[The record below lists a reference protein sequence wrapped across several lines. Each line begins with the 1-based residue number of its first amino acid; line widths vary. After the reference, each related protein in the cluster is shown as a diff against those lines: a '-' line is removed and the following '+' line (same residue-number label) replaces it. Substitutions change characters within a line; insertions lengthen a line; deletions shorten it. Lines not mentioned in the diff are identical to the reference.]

1 MSEDGP
7 TILLSAG
14 EPSGDLHGAAVA
26 AALRRRWPRAR
37 LFGLGGP
44 LMAEAG
50 VELLEDVRRLA
61 VMGFVEVAGR
71 LPFFVRL
78 LRRVRREMV
87 RRRTDLVLPIDYPG
101 FNLRLARAARR
112 SGVPVLYYIA
122 PQVWAWHRSRCRQLA
137 ENTDRLA
144 VVLPFEETVFRE
156 AGARAVFVG
165 HPLLDAAPVTVTR
178 EAFCEQLGLDP
189 AAPIL
194 ALFPGS
200 RAQEVRRHLAVFEGA
215 AHRLRETNPA
225 VQPVIAASRTLPREL
240 YGGTP
245 FPLVHDS
252 RALLAHARA
261 ALVKSGTGTLEAALA
276 GTPLVIAYRAHPLTF
291 WLARRLVQ
299 VPRIGLVNLV
309 AGEALAPEYLQ
320 DEATPEA
327 LARAVGPLL
336 EDGVA
341 RDRML
346 EGLARVRASLAP
358 QEDGAGSVAER
369 VVQLAAELLAAA

>member
-1 MSEDGP
+1 
-7 TILLSAG
+7 
-14 EPSGDLHGAAVA
+14 
-26 AALRRRWPRAR
+26 
-37 LFGLGGP
+37 
-44 LMAEAG
+44 
-50 VELLEDVRRLA
+50 
-61 VMGFVEVAGR
+61 
-71 LPFFVRL
+71 
-78 LRRVRREMV
+78 
-87 RRRTDLVLPIDYPG
+87 
-101 FNLRLARAARR
+101 
-112 SGVPVLYYIA
+112 
-122 PQVWAWHRSRCRQLA
+122 
-137 ENTDRLA
+137 
-144 VVLPFEETVFRE
+144 VFRE

>member
-26 AALRRRWPRAR
+26 AALRRRWPTAR

-61 VMGFVEVAGR
+61 VMGFAEVAGR

-87 RRRTDLVLPIDYPG
+87 RRGTDLVVPIDYPG

-112 SGVPVLYYIA
+112 SRVPVLYYIA

-137 ENTDRLA
+137 AYTDRLA
-144 VVLPFEETVFRE
+144 VVLPFEEQVFSGV
-156 AGARAVFVG
+156 GARAVFVG
-165 HPLLDAAPVTVTR
+165 HPLLDAAPVAVTR
-178 EAFCEQLGLDP
+178 EEFCGQLGLD
-189 AAPIL
+189 ASAPIL

-200 RAQEVRRHLAVFEGA
+200 RAQEVRRHLAVFQDA
-215 AHRLRETNPA
+215 ALRIRETHPA

-245 FPLVHDS
+245 FPLAHDS

-291 WLARRLVQ
+291 WLARRLVR

-309 AGEALAPEYLQ
+309 AGESVAPEYLQ
-320 DEATPEA
+320 DDATPDA
-327 LARAVGPLL
+327 LARAVAPLL
-336 EDGVA
+336 VDGEA

-346 EGLARVRASLAP
+346 EGLARVRAALAP
-358 QEDGAGSVAER
+358 RQDDAGSVAER
-369 VVQLAAELLAAA
+369 VARLAAELLAAA